1 MQSNDSNSDLKLKL
15 VFALAMII
23 SLAGCGVPSRVN
35 ISGPAPDPTDPAPT
49 ATESVYVIQNPTTF
63 GSGSGMI
70 LQFSSTA
77 TGAATPKSTITAP
90 ADTSFGSVA
99 TDSSGNIY
107 VTANSPTSVDLRE
120 YSTGSTG
127 SATPVRLV
135 PGNSTTMLSAPD
147 GIDADAAGEIFV
159 SEDTGGV
166 ATYSATANGSV
177 APTSYILGA
186 AETGGGL
193 STLIEANAVAADSSG
208 NLYIMNEGAPN
219 LMPICVFSPGATGN
233 VAPTRTIG
241 GANTTIESMG
251 GLTTDAGNDL
261 YVSSTTG
268 QSDGTVTGSILEFA
282 PLASGNVA
290 PTRVITGSST
300 QLGKLGGIKVDSTGN
315 IFVVSTDS
323 TGWNPTVLEF
333 SDIATGNAAPTSS
346 FTSSAWTNPDNGISL
361 SVH

>member
-1 MQSNDSNSDLKLKL
+1 MQWSESDFDLKLKI
-15 VFALAMII
+15 VAALAMII
-23 SLAGCGVPSRVN
+23 SLAGCGVPSHIN
-35 ISGPAPDPTDPAPT
+35 ISGPGPTDPAPT
-49 ATESVYVIQNPTTF
+49 AAESAYVIQNPAIF

-90 ADTSFGSVA
+90 ADTSFGSLA

-107 VTANSPTSVDLRE
+107 VAANSPISLDVRE

-127 SATPVRLV
+127 SATPIRLL
-135 PGNSTTMLSAPD
+135 PSNTTTLLSAPD
-147 GIDADAAGEIFV
+147 GIDTDATGEIFV
-159 SEDTGGV
+159 SEDTGGI
-166 ATYSATANGSV
+166 ATYSEAANGSV
-177 APTSYILGA
+177 APVSYILGA
-186 AETGGGL
+186 AQTGGGL

-233 VAPTRTIG
+233 VAPARTIG
-241 GANTTIESMG
+241 GANTTIDSMG
-251 GLTTDAGNDL
+251 GLTIDSVGNL
-261 YVSSTTG
+261 YVSSSTSNSNG
-268 QSDGTVTGSILEFA
+268 IYAGSILEFA
-282 PLASGNVA
+282 PTASGNVA

-323 TGWNPTVLEF
+323 TGKNPTVLEF
-333 SDIATGNAAPTSS
+333 SDTATGNAAPTSS
-346 FTSSAWTNPDNGISL
+346 FTSSAWTNPDNGISIA
-361 SVH
+361 VH

>member
-1 MQSNDSNSDLKLKL
+1 MQSRELDFDLNLKL

-23 SLAGCGVPSRVN
+23 SLSGCGVPSHIN
-35 ISGPAPDPTDPAPT
+35 ISGPGPTDPEPT
-49 ATESVYVIQNPTTF
+49 ATESVYVIQNPATF
-63 GSGSGMI
+63 GNGSGMI
-70 LQFSSTA
+70 LQFASTA
-77 TGAATPKSTITAP
+77 TGAATPKSTIIAP
-90 ADTSFGSVA
+90 ANTSFGSLA

-107 VTANSPTSVDLRE
+107 VAANSPTSLDVRE
-120 YSTGSTG
+120 YSAGSTG
-127 SATPVRLV
+127 SATPIRLL

-147 GIDADAAGEIFV
+147 GIDADATGEIFV

-166 ATYSATANGSV
+166 ATYSAAANGSV
-177 APTSYILGA
+177 APVSYILGA
-186 AETGGGL
+186 AQTGGGL
-193 STLIEANAVAADSSG
+193 STLIEASAIAVDGSQ
-208 NLYIMNEGAPN
+208 NLYIMNQGAPN
-219 LMPICVFSPGATGN
+219 LMPICVFSPGANGN

-241 GANTTIESMG
+241 GANTTIDSMG
-251 GLTTDAGNDL
+251 GLTTDAGSNL
-261 YVSSTTG
+261 YVSSTTV
-268 QSDGTVTGSILEFA
+268 QSDGTTAGSILEFA
-282 PLASGNVA
+282 PLSSGNVA

-323 TGWNPTVLEF
+323 TGKNPTVLEF